1 MSRKL
6 KFRIWD
12 KEMKYFSSQYDLYCS
27 NGSIS
32 NDETVHPHGGRF
44 VAQQFTGL
52 LANNWRE
59 IYEGDILSNNWKC
72 EVFFSEYKAAF
83 MVQFNNHPR
92 KNKNILL
99 SDYLSMRKTAAM
111 SENNE
116 GCEIVGNI
124 FETPELLK

>member
-1 MSRKL
+1 MSRQI
-6 KFRIWD
+6 KFRVWD

-59 IYEGDILSNNWKC
+59 IYEGDIVLAHNYNDPHDVLKCVVEFSQHSASFFLRHVKESNISLN
-72 EVFFSEYKAAF
+72 FSRCGSSA
-83 MVQFNNHPR
+83 N
-92 KNKNILL
+92 
-99 SDYLSMRKTAAM
+99 T
-111 SENNE
+111 
-116 GCEIVGNI
+116 EIIGNI
-124 FETPELLK
+124 YENPELLK